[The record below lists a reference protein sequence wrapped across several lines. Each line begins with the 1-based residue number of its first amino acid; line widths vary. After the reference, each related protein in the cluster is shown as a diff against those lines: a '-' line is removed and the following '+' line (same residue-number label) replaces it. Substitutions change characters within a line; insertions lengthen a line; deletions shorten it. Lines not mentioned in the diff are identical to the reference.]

1 MGVIG
6 DLVLFARIEVPI
18 NQVLEMGR
26 AHHRHRTGSNRGQ
39 INGQH
44 AATAKD
50 HYFRL
55 FFHRR
60 WSFAKVL
67 YGLPSGA
74 EHLAIL

>member
-6 DLVLFARIEVPI
+6 DLALSARIEVPI

-44 AATAKD
+44 VAKAIA
-50 HYFRL
+50 HCFRL

-74 EHLAIL
+74 GHLAIL